1 MISAAPLVI
10 VAVCSWNN
18 PGINP
23 FSGQVPDTVYS
34 YADIPKPIQD
44 RLYERMKR
52 RDYDDIALIGTETI
66 TGAHTYSDLRQMHFG
81 NGKRCESVDRSK
93 WSGRMERG
101 LIYCE
106 DEHCLIVPTVCRN
119 VSRVTR
125 VMTAPKHVDRLE
137 RNFQA
142 EEEER
147 LRELLKKQEE
157 EQQYQVMRTV
167 PEPSTLALAFGGLLL
182 VLGLRRK

>member
-1 MISAAPLVI
+1 MISAASLAI
-10 VAVCSWNN
+10 VTACSWNN
-18 PGINP
+18 PGANP
-23 FSGQVPDTVYS
+23 YVGQVPNAVYS

-44 RLYERMKR
+44 RLYSRMLR
-52 RDYDDIALIGTETI
+52 QDYDDIALIGSETI
-66 TGAHTYSDLRQMHFG
+66 MGAHVYSDLRQMHFG
-81 NGKRCESVDRSK
+81 NGKRCEAVDRSK

-106 DEHCLIVPTVCRN
+106 AEHCLIVPTICRN

-125 VMTAPKHVDRLE
+125 VMTTPKHVDQLE
-137 RNFQA
+137 RNFRT

-157 EQQYQVMRTV
+157 ERTRQVARTV
-167 PEPSTLALAFGGLLL
+167 PEPSTFALVFGGLLL
-182 VLGLRRK
+182 ALGLRRK